1 MDYCCKRTLR
11 TRLKNSVFLNFS
23 TFPLRRR
30 RRRRRRRRQP
40 VAIRTFYS
48 ESKKMILQLLLPLLL
63 TLAKTRFMKICYTSE
78 STTTSTTTM
87 GRILLCSGGHGVL

>member
-30 RRRRRRRRQP
+30 RRRRRQP

-48 ESKKMILQLLLPLLL
+48 ESKKMIFQLLLPLLL